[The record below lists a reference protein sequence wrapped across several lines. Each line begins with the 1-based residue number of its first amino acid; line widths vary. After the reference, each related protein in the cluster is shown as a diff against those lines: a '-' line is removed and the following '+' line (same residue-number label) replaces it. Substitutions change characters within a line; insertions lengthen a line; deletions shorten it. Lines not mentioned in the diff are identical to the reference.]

1 VSCYF
6 RHIKDILQ
14 EAGVNVSP
22 GNRNQID
29 QAIHQIVGS
38 IYKDCPGAWKKLK
51 QQILGDEQKRQDFIK
66 KLRDALQPNP
76 SHKATL

>member
-1 VSCYF
+1 MSCYF

-38 IYKDCPGAWKKLK
+38 AYKDCPGAWKKLK

-66 KLRDALQPNP
+66 KLQA
-76 SHKATL
+76 AIG